1 MTRVQQVVG
10 AIAVVSVLLA
20 LWLFRTSPS
29 AVASRERA
37 DRIARAEELA
47 PVATGG
53 TGMRTSAALEIEAR
67 QVRVAPVR
75 RVAEVAAVLDAVRR
89 VSLAAEV
96 EGRVVEV
103 LADEHARVE
112 AGAPLVRLEQG
123 FHEAAVLR
131 AEGVLERARA
141 NHELA
146 RLDLERQRGLSKRRV
161 GSTADLDRAVSTERA
176 RAADVQEARAG
187 LADARLRLSKALIR
201 APFAGFVE
209 RLDLEPGAYV
219 RVGERVA
226 DLLDL
231 DEIEIEVG
239 LTDREIVA
247 IVAGDAATL
256 RVDVWADEEF
266 AGVVTGVG
274 SAADPQ
280 SQKYPVEM
288 RVPNPDH
295 RLLPGMLGRVRFELG
310 EGRAAIRIPRAA
322 AQSEFELSYVYV
334 IEDVDGASVAMRRRV
349 STRRVPFRPDLLEV
363 LNGLQEG
370 DRVAVSR
377 IRELR
382 DGLSVRI
389 RGKAL

>member
-10 AIAVVSVLLA
+10 AITLVSLLLA
-20 LWLFRTSPS
+20 FWLVRTSPS
-29 AVASRERA
+29 AVASRERE
-37 DRIARAEELA
+37 ARLAEALA
-47 PVATGG
+47 PVATGSRPS
-53 TGMRTSAALEIEAR
+53 TALEIEAR
-67 QVRVAPVR
+67 EVRLAPVR
-75 RVAEVAAVLDAVRR
+75 RVAEVAAMLDAVHR

-103 LADEHARVE
+103 LVDEHARVE
-112 AGAPLVRLEQG
+112 AGAPLVRLEPG
-123 FHEAAVLR
+123 FHEAAELR
-131 AEGVLERARA
+131 AEGAFRRAQA

-146 RLDLERQRGLSKRRV
+146 RIELKRQQGLSKRRV
-161 GSTADLDRAVSTERA
+161 GSTADLDRAVNTERA
-176 RAADVQEARAG
+176 RSAEVQEAQAT
-187 LADARLRLSKALIR
+187 LSEARLRLSKAWIR

-209 RLDLEPGAYV
+209 RLDLEPGAYL
-219 RVGERVA
+219 RAGEHVA

-231 DEIEIEVG
+231 DEIEVEVG

-247 IVAGDAATL
+247 ISAGDPATL
-256 RVDVWADEEF
+256 YVDVWADEEF

-274 SAADPQ
+274 SAVDPQ
-280 SQKYPVEM
+280 SQKYPVEL

-310 EGRAAIRIPRAA
+310 EDRAAIRIPRAA

-334 IEDVDGASVAMRRRV
+334 IQDVDGVEVTMRRRI

-363 LNGLQEG
+363 LSGLQEG

-382 DGLSVRI
+382 DGLPVRV